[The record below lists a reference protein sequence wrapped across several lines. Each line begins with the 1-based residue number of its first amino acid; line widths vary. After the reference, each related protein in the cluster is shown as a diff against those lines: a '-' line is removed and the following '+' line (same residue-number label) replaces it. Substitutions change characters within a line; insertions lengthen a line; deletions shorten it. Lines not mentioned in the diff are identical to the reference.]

1 MSSIPLIPCLE
12 VGATF
17 EEGGFTLQAHHVALW
32 HDAVQCSSD
41 LGINPGIA
49 CLIAFRGA
57 GVSISELMDLLMAE
71 PGRVLFGEIEF
82 TFDEPFVVG
91 SKYRVQVAITAIER
105 KQGRRYA
112 WFDCVTLEYRIL
124 AGDGHSV
131 ATVGQQWV
139 VIRSA

>member
-1 MSSIPLIPCLE
+1 MSSIPLMQG
-12 VGATF
+12 VDAGAVF
-17 EEGGFTLQAHHVALW
+17 EAGCFTLRSHHLALW
-32 HDAVQCSSD
+32 HDAVQCSSL

-57 GVSISELMDLLMAE
+57 GVSISELMGLLRAE

-91 SKYRVQVAITAIER
+91 SHYRVQVAITAIER

-112 WFDCVTLEYRIL
+112 LFDRVTLEYRIL
-124 AGDGHSV
+124 ASDGHPA

-139 VIRSA
+139 VVRSA